1 MRLKE
6 QKHEPL
12 RSAQDWPTF
21 LRVDEVIT
29 FKVDSSVY
37 LWKLLRKGFFFI
49 ENGKE
54 QFFRMLDML

>member
-6 QKHEPL
+6 KKQEPL

-37 LWKLLRKGFFFI
+37 LWKLLRKGFFLLKMEKNSSF
-49 ENGKE
+49 EC
-54 QFFRMLDML
+54 